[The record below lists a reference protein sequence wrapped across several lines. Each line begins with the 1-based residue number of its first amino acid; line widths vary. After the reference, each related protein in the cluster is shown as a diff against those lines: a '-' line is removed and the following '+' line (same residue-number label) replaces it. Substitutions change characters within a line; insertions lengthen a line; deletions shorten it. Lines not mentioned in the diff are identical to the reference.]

1 MSTFGGLR
9 GTGDFSTDE
18 RPKNFR
24 EMIQWRNPAGSAP
37 IFGLTS
43 KAGKK
48 TVNDPEFSW
57 WDEPNDLIRLQSAQ
71 AHAAGVTQIVIDS
84 LDPTAATPSALY
96 GSALN
101 LKEGD
106 LLMVEDTDSATWDGT
121 VNEIVRVQS
130 VQSSTTFTV
139 ARGQSGTT
147 ADTIADDAW
156 LTLIGSAYAEG
167 TSAPTATGR
176 NPIKY
181 SNFTQI
187 FKDTYELTGTADN
200 TEFRTG
206 DAWSNDKKRKMF
218 KHSMD
223 IEMAMIFGRAA
234 ETVGSNGKPLRYMG
248 GLRDYIPNYVFSAAV
263 TTDSFID
270 NLSSVFDFDTGA
282 GDTRIGFFGRT
293 ALMELNKIIAATTN
307 VKMELGNTIKVYGRN
322 FRELIMPDGRL
333 LISSHPLL
341 SRHGLYKKSA
351 LILDFSAIKYVA
363 LKNRDT
369 KVKDDVQSKD
379 EDVRR
384 GYIQT
389 ECSLGIDGGG
399 LSMKYIGN
407 ISAT

>member
-9 GTGDFSTDE
+9 GTGDFSADE
-18 RPKNFR
+18 RPKSFR
-24 EMIQWRNPAGSAP
+24 EMIQFRNPNGSAP

-43 KAGKK
+43 KAGKR

-57 WDEPNDLIRLQSAQ
+57 WDEPNDLIRLKVNGALGT
-71 AHAAGVTQIVIDS
+71 ADLTVIVDGVDPDAID
-84 LDPTAATPSALY
+84 PSAVY

-106 LLMVEDTDSATWDGT
+106 LLMVEAADTAVWDGT
-121 VNEIVRVQS
+121 VNEVLRVTN
-130 VQSSTTFTV
+130 VSSALSFTA

-147 ADTIADDAW
+147 AAAIGDNAF
-156 LTLIGSAYAEG
+156 LLVIGSAYAEG
-167 TSAPTATGR
+167 TPAPRPVGR

-187 FKDTYELTGTADN
+187 FKDTYELTGTADE

-206 DAWSNDKKRKMF
+206 NAWSNDKKRKMF

-223 IEMAMIFGRAA
+223 IEMALLFGRAF
-234 ETVGSNGKPLRYMG
+234 ETVGANGKPLRYMG
-248 GLRDYIPNYVFSAAV
+248 GLRDYIPNFAFAV
-263 TTDSFID
+263 PTTID
-270 NLSSVFDFDTGA
+270 TFMEAIGTVFDFDTGA

-293 ALMELNKIIAATTN
+293 ALMELNKIVVATTN
-307 VKMELGNTIKVYGRN
+307 VKMELGSTVKVYGRN

-333 LISSHPLL
+333 LMSSHPLL
-341 SRHGLYKKSA
+341 SRHPVYKKSG
-351 LILDFSAIKYVA
+351 LIMDFSSIKYVA

-369 KVKDDVQSKD
+369 KVKDDVQTDD

-384 GYIQT
+384 GYVQT
-389 ECSLGIDGGG
+389 ECSLEVLGGG
-399 LSMKYIGN
+399 LSNKYIGN